1 MLIIFLPFLQ
11 QIWTFRQGG
20 KKIAPAQI
28 IEEGLGDSGSGPVS
42 VLHMEDVPGRAQRC
56 FAAVNS
62 GIKVYQVCSG
72 RLLSSHPSLHH
83 CPLSSLLFFR
93 PLTLLLS
100 ADTDGAIKVWDTSWR
115 LCCTF
120 IGHCEAV
127 TALSPYPHGP
137 LVISGSLDSTLRV
150 WDLTSQDQVDC
161 LDNGAPVRGLHTS
174 PGTPHILTHSHTLVR
189 GWRVQQLYK
198 RSAIIGREIL
208 SLSSTTHPMVPRR
221 LLASCADS
229 AVRLVCPVGGHVI
242 TTALLPPGQCVHSLV
257 HFPLTES
264 LYVLEEGG
272 TVTVF
277 NTSQTPSPVT
287 AHWTAPT
294 SLGQF
299 TCLAH
304 YEQTMDEED
313 VEEMLAEDRWMG
325 VVLEARKLSRL
336 SLYTKD
342 PLTVQREGM
351 SLLLAGTNGGHIALI
366 DHTTG
371 DIQFHLKLHSGPV
384 TLLACD
390 AKQNYIFSA
399 SNDCQIFISKLH
411 PHIQES
417 ISVMMSFDVTFCP
430 SFICIT
436 PDRVGVACNNHAHS
450 SFTIDM
456 YCLQDGASFTGDPE
470 NGHQAAITGLV
481 SFPRLH
487 LFASTGLDRT
497 LRIWT
502 ANNHPVR
509 VLQLDVSP
517 SSLVFSSPS
526 AHLTL
531 SLHRHLHSI
540 DPSTSLPEQLL
551 NQLVSMTT
559 DDVEE
564 TPPREMI
571 SDHSTLTPED
581 LERLEVVDD
590 TIQQEAYKGALSVEE
605 MTELEDIAREKV
617 AGMSLLVEKDNEIR
631 GILNGTVLA
640 SRKRAGLRAGDRERA
655 WQAVL
660 SLLHPRRLHPPINIP
675 EDDDFDPD
683 TYGQPKAPVEPYS
696 PYRKGPRLSFFP
708 PLATFEPPYPVAPDG
723 ILPNSALL
731 QVQHIQ

>member
-1 MLIIFLPFLQ
+1 MSTSVVSASSRPQSERPSCTPTPSLGGRTTPSSLSSLLRPSTADTREQGVHIRHGVLPTYTFRLGEGIQNVLFRPSVPESVVLSGDYCYSFARGKRKEKWLLESGDGERAEELLKLLYASHHNVYVGICTNTIKLYNEQFQCYFEARTEREVVSAVYNESSAGEIITGSQ
-11 QIWTFRQGG
+11 GSITIWTFRQGG

-540 DPSTSLPEQLL
+540 DPSTC
-551 NQLVSMTT
+551 
-559 DDVEE
+559 
-564 TPPREMI
+564 
-571 SDHSTLTPED
+571 
-581 LERLEVVDD
+581 
-590 TIQQEAYKGALSVEE
+590 
-605 MTELEDIAREKV
+605 
-617 AGMSLLVEKDNEIR
+617 
-631 GILNGTVLA
+631 
-640 SRKRAGLRAGDRERA
+640 
-655 WQAVL
+655 
-660 SLLHPRRLHPPINIP
+660 
-675 EDDDFDPD
+675 
-683 TYGQPKAPVEPYS
+683 
-696 PYRKGPRLSFFP
+696 
-708 PLATFEPPYPVAPDG
+708 
-723 ILPNSALL
+723 
-731 QVQHIQ
+731 